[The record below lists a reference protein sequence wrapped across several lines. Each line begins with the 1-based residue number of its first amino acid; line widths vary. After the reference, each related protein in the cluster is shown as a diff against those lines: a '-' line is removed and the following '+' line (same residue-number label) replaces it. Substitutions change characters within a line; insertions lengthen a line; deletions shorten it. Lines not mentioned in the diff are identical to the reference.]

1 LADRLA
7 SLPWKNPVVLAIP
20 RGGVEVGGR
29 IADRLAAPLDVIL
42 PRKIGAPMDPE
53 LAIGA
58 VTEEGEAILD
68 ARISRRYGVS
78 AQYIQ
83 ETTEREQA
91 EIVRRANLY
100 RAGRP
105 SPSVDGRD
113 VIVVDDG
120 IATGATMKAAIVSLR
135 RKSPARLIVAVPVAS
150 AEATETLA
158 ALADLFIALETP
170 AYFLAVGQFYQD
182 FGQTS
187 DETVRLI
194 LQQANQ
200 QPGKKG

>member
-1 LADRLA
+1 
-7 SLPWKNPVVLAIP
+7 
-20 RGGVEVGGR
+20 
-29 IADRLAAPLDVIL
+29 
-42 PRKIGAPMDPE
+42 
-53 LAIGA
+53 
-58 VTEEGEAILD
+58 
-68 ARISRRYGVS
+68 
-78 AQYIQ
+78 
-83 ETTEREQA
+83 
-91 EIVRRANLY
+91 
-100 RAGRP
+100 
-105 SPSVDGRD
+105 
-113 VIVVDDG
+113 
-120 IATGATMKAAIVSLR
+120 MKAAIVSLR

>member
-1 LADRLA
+1 ME
-7 SLPWKNPVVLAIP
+7 I
-20 RGGVEVGGR
+20 GGR
-29 IADRLAAPLDVIL
+29 IADRLAAPLDVII

-68 ARISRRYGVS
+68 SEISRRYGVS

-83 ETTEREQA
+83 ETAQREQT

-100 RAGRP
+100 REGRA

-158 ALADLFIALETP
+158 ALVDLFVTLETP
-170 AYFLAVGQFYQD
+170 AYFLAVGQFYED

>member
-1 LADRLA
+1 M
-7 SLPWKNPVVLAIP
+7 PWKNPVVLAIP
-20 RGGVEVGGR
+20 RGGVEIGGR
-29 IADRLAAPLDVIL
+29 IADRLEAPLDVII

-68 ARISRRYGVS
+68 SEISRRYGVS

-83 ETTEREQA
+83 ETAQREQT

-100 RAGRP
+100 REGRA

-113 VIVVDDG
+113 VILVDDG

-158 ALADLFIALETP
+158 ALVDLFVTLETP
-170 AYFLAVGQFYQD
+170 AYFLAVGQFYED

>member
-1 LADRLA
+1 M
-7 SLPWKNPVVLAIP
+7 LPWKNPVVLAIP
-20 RGGVEVGGR
+20 RGGVEIGGR
-29 IADRLAAPLDVIL
+29 IADRLAAPLDVII

-68 ARISRRYGVS
+68 SEISRRYGVS

-83 ETTEREQA
+83 ETAQREQT

-100 RAGRP
+100 REGRA

-113 VIVVDDG
+113 VILVDDG

-150 AEATETLA
+150 AESTETLA
-158 ALADLFIALETP
+158 ALVDLFVTLETP
-170 AYFLAVGQFYQD
+170 AYFLAVGQFYED

>member
-1 LADRLA
+1 MADRLA
-7 SLPWKNPVVLAIP
+7 ALPWKNPVVLAIP

-29 IADRLAAPLDVIL
+29 IANRLAAPLDVIL

-68 ARISRRYGVS
+68 AEISRRYGVS

-105 SPSVDGRD
+105 SPPS
-113 VIVVDDG
+113 
-120 IATGATMKAAIVSLR
+120 TG
-135 RKSPARLIVAVPVAS
+135 
-150 AEATETLA
+150 ET
-158 ALADLFIALETP
+158 
-170 AYFLAVGQFYQD
+170 
-182 FGQTS
+182 
-187 DETVRLI
+187 
-194 LQQANQ
+194 
-200 QPGKKG
+200 

>member
-1 LADRLA
+1 MVL
-7 SLPWKNPVVLAIP
+7 WKNPVVLAIP

-68 ARISRRYGVS
+68 SRISRRYGVS

-83 ETTEREQA
+83 ETTHREQA
-91 EIVRRANLY
+91 EIVRRTNLY
-100 RAGRP
+100 REGRAP
-105 SPSVDGRD
+105 LSVDGRD

-120 IATGATMKAAIVSLR
+120 IATGATMKAAIISLR
-135 RKSPARLIVAVPVAS
+135 RKSPARLIVAVPVS
-150 AEATETLA
+150 SLEAMEMLT
-158 ALADLFIALETP
+158 ALVDLFITLEAP
-170 AYFLAVGQFYQD
+170 RYFLAVGQFYED

-194 LQQANQ
+194 LEQANQ
-200 QPGKKG
+200 QPGKKGCSC

>member
-1 LADRLA
+1 LAL
-7 SLPWKNPVVLAIP
+7 LPWKNPVVLAIA
-20 RGGVEVGGR
+20 RGGVEIGGR

-58 VTEEGEAILD
+58 ITEEGEAILD
-68 ARISRRYGVS
+68 AGISRRFGVS

-83 ETTEREQA
+83 ETTQREQA
-91 EIVRRANLY
+91 EVVRRTNLY
-100 RAGRP
+100 REGRT
-105 SPSVDGRD
+105 SPSVEGRD

-150 AEATETLA
+150 PEARE
-158 ALADLFIALETP
+158 ALVALVDLFVTLETP
-170 AYFLAVGQFYQD
+170 TYFLAVGQFYED

-194 LQQANQ
+194 LQQANPQ
-200 QPGKKG
+200 SGKKG

>member
-1 LADRLA
+1 M
-7 SLPWKNPVVLAIP
+7 
-20 RGGVEVGGR
+20 GGR
-29 IADRLAAPLDVIL
+29 IANRLEAPLDVIL

-58 VTEEGEAILD
+58 VTEDGEAILD
-68 ARISRRYGVS
+68 AGISQRYGVS

-91 EIVRRANLY
+91 EIVRRAKLY
-100 RAGRP
+100 RAGRA
-105 SPSVDGRD
+105 SPPVDGRD

-120 IATGATMKAAIVSLR
+120 IATGATIKAAIVSLR

-150 AEATETLA
+150 VEATETLA
-158 ALADLFIALETP
+158 ALVDLFVALETP

>member
-1 LADRLA
+1 M
-7 SLPWKNPVVLAIP
+7 PWKNPVVLAIP
-20 RGGVEVGGR
+20 RGGVEIGGR
-29 IADRLAAPLDVIL
+29 IADRLEAPLDVII

-68 ARISRRYGVS
+68 SEISRRYGVS

-83 ETTEREQA
+83 ETAQREQT

-100 RAGRP
+100 REGRA

-113 VIVVDDG
+113 VILVDDG

-150 AEATETLA
+150 AESTETLA
-158 ALADLFIALETP
+158 ALVDLFVTLETP
-170 AYFLAVGQFYQD
+170 AYFLAVGQFYED